1 MIDRF
6 DPYIGL
12 IVVRATIEGPDGQW
26 SVRLAL
32 DTGATVTTIQTAVL
46 VAIGYDPAA
55 SVDRLS
61 MTTGSGVEYVARLPI
76 RRIEALGRE
85 RADFPVVAHTLPPSA
100 TVDGLLGLDYMR
112 GHVLTVDFPRGVVT
126 LA

>member
-1 MIDRF
+1 MSTPF
-6 DPYIGL
+6 DPHRGVIL
-12 IVVRATIEGPDGQW
+12 IFARLEGPTGEYLA
-26 SVRLAL
+26 RLAL

-61 MTTGSGVEYVARLPI
+61 MTTGSGVEYVPRLPI

-100 TVDGLLGLDYMR
+100 TVDGLLGLNYMR
-112 GHVLTVDFPRGVVT
+112 GHVLMVDFPRGVVT